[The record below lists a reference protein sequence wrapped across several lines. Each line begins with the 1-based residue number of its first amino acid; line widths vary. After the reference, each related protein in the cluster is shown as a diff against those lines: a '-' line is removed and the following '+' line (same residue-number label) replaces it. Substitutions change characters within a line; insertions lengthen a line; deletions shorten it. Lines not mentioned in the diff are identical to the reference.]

1 MNGKTKHWRMG
12 PPMPKPLAGHC
23 AIRDWD
29 AIYVIGSA
37 DSTLEVFLFN
47 ITTQNWTTLQQTQNN
62 TTNTAPTARQD
73 FACALSDDKT
83 VIYLTGGNLTKNGTI
98 LNEFYTFNIRKHIW
112 TPMMQISQPRSG
124 HIMTT
129 FQNLPTIV
137 GGVDDKNKVLVTM
150 ESLHNHYNWTVLSYK
165 LTNGRKNFGVTR
177 VPTYLLPPSFS

>member
-1 MNGKTKHWRMG
+1 
-12 PPMPKPLAGHC
+12 MPKPLAGHC

-47 ITTQNWTTLQQTQNN
+47 ITTQNWTTLQTQNSSSN
-62 TTNTAPTARQD
+62 NAPTARQD
-73 FACALSDDKT
+73 FACALNDEKN

-98 LNEFYTFNIRKHIW
+98 LNEFYTFNIHKHIW

-137 GGVDDKNKVLVTM
+137 GGVDDKNRVLVTM

-177 VPTYLLPPSFS
+177 VPTYLLPPPS